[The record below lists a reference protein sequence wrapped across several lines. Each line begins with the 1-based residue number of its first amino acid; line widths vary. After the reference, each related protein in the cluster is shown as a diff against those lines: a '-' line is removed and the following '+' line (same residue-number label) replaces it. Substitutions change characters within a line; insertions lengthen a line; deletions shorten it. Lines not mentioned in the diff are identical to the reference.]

1 MTNPQHAARFAAA
14 VYTPETPDRMALLRF
29 AEKLKAQNIKV
40 GGVLQEALLDSEGEI
55 IGLDAIDVATDER
68 LPVSRATANKGE
80 CGMDV
85 AALADTTGIIR
96 NAIAQGVDLVVVE
109 KFGELEKQG
118 KGLIDEIMQTIV
130 EEIPLLISV
139 SASSLD
145 AWQECSGELGDVLC
159 FDDASF
165 QRWWQALDTVAGP
178 Y

>member
-1 MTNPQHAARFAAA
+1 MTDTQNKARFAAA
-14 VYTPETPDRMALLRF
+14 VYTPDTLDRMALLHF
-29 AEKLKAQNIKV
+29 AEKLKTQNIKV
-40 GGVLQEALLDSEGEI
+40 GGVLQEALLGSEGEV

-68 LPVSRATANKGE
+68 LPVSRATGNKGE

-96 NAIAQGVDLVVVE
+96 SAIDQGVDLVVVE

-145 AWQECSGELGDVLC
+145 AWQECSGELGDVLS
-159 FDDASF
+159 FDEKSF
-165 QRWWQALDTVAGP
+165 QDWWQSIGSGVG
-178 Y
+178 